1 LRIRRS
7 DTGET
12 AVLRKGDRPVVVTGL
27 PSEIVLLLFGRGQV
41 HDLAFDGPED
51 RVARLRRSDLGI

>member
-1 LRIRRS
+1 
-7 DTGET
+7 
-12 AVLRKGDRPVVVTGL
+12 VLRKGDGPVVVTGL